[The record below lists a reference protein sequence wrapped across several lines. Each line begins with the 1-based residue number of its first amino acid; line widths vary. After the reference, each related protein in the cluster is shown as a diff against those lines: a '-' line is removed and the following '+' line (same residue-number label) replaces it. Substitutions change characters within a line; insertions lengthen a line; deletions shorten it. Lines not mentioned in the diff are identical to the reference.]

1 MDKCGMPYSRSCF
14 YKIDKRWIDNTE
26 YKNEEFVKCKKKRK
40 RLLKNKQA
48 DAFVRNEGTQYK
60 LRQFYRSEK

>member
-1 MDKCGMPYSRSCF
+1 M
-14 YKIDKRWIDNTE
+14 E

-40 RLLKNKQA
+40 RLLKNKKA

-60 LRQFYRSEK
+60 LRQFYGSEK